1 MNDYDMGIFSSC
13 TGCFEKESDVELRDV
28 TETPETGTP
37 EYSIRGKKNSV
48 EKYITSIEFDKND
61 RKIETRLYNQD
72 LFTPLGINMISET
85 FIYKLNDP
93 DMVALRIRL
102 YDHGGFLI
110 NRYDY
115 TISSYVVIDMDNPMN
130 CYFSRFIDDLAE
142 PNSDSTTGR
151 EITYSVTN
159 ERWMKEW
166 HNVGECPDYGFKII
180 MSEQKKKHTY
190 EVGRYV
196 H

>member
-1 MNDYDMGIFSSC
+1 MNDLNMGIFSSC

-28 TETPETGTP
+28 TRTPTP
-37 EYSIRGKKNSV
+37 NPV
-48 EKYITSIEFDKND
+48 EKYTTSIEFDKND

-85 FIYKLNDP
+85 FIYNLNDP

-142 PNSDSTTGR
+142 PNSESTSQ
-151 EITYSVTN
+151 EVTYSITN

-166 HNVGECPDYGFKII
+166 RNVGECPDYGFKII
-180 MSEQKKKHTY
+180 MSEQKKKHSY

>member
-1 MNDYDMGIFSSC
+1 MNDYNMGIFSSC
-13 TGCFEKESDVELRDV
+13 RGCFEEESDIELREV
-28 TETPETGTP
+28 TET
-37 EYSIRGKKNSV
+37 SIPKHNPV
-48 EKYITSIEFDKND
+48 EKYTTSIEFDKND

-85 FIYKLNDP
+85 FIYTLNDP
-93 DMVALRIRL
+93 DKVALKIRL

-115 TISSYVVIDMDNPMN
+115 TMSSYVVIDMDNPMN
-130 CYFSRFIDDLAE
+130 CYFSRFIDEFAA

-151 EITYSVTN
+151 EIMYSVIN

-166 HNVGECPDYGFKII
+166 HNIGECPDYGFKII
-180 MSEQKKKHTY
+180 VSEQKKKHIY